1 MCSPSLNKYSQ
12 VLFIT
17 CARSQRERGC
27 KKKYDESRVEFF
39 SLVFFSQPDEASFP
53 HFFFPKKLLF
63 LAFSQASAPSI
74 RPKWPRPPPKR
85 RLTNKFQREKSV
97 SSGNSSTQTPL
108 KRVSLSLSLSLS
120 LSDRTK
126 SKEGRRH
133 RARALSLSRWR
144 RLLRSP
150 SPPLPRSSGVHPS
163 RDAEEE
169 EDEEARRRGRRL
181 LHRMRRR
188 GTTRTSTRRRKRYP
202 PPTNAR
208 INRVKVKCGGQ
219 TLPLLL
225 LLLR

>member
-53 HFFFPKKLLF
+53 HFFFPKKLLC

-108 KRVSLSLSLSLS
+108 KRVSLSLSLSLYRIEPKAKKEEGTERARS
-120 LSDRTK
+120 LSLD
-126 SKEGRRH
+126 
-133 RARALSLSRWR
+133 
-144 RLLRSP
+144 
-150 SPPLPRSSGVHPS
+150 GVVFF
-163 RDAEEE
+163 A
-169 EDEEARRRGRRL
+169 
-181 LHRMRRR
+181 
-188 GTTRTSTRRRKRYP
+188 
-202 PPTNAR
+202 
-208 INRVKVKCGGQ
+208 
-219 TLPLLL
+219 LLL
-225 LLLR
+225 LLFRARREFTRLEMRKRRKTKKREEEDDDYSTECDDEGPREHQRGGEKDIRLRPTLG